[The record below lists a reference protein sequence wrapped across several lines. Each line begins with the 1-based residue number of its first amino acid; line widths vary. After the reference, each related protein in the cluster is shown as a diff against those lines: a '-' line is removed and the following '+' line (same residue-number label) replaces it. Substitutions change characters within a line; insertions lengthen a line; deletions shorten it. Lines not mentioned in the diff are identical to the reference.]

1 MIKNVLCVDSN
12 KVFVKSLSRVLLK
25 HDIYVSPAYSLDE
38 AKDVFS
44 GIGKH
49 LDMVVLGN
57 VFPDGING
65 FAIASIFRQELK
77 FNKTI
82 MMLTAQLDEEIL
94 QKAKNSDVNV
104 LLPKKIKESEL
115 LSHIKILETLE
126 TFKHSITVLLID
138 DSSFIRK
145 RLSFELNN
153 ERFTVLEAENGQK
166 GVQLALSHKPDF
178 IILDV
183 DMPGMSGFETCIQ
196 LKSNAETVNIPI
208 IFFSATEDPDA
219 RIKALESG
227 AVEFFR
233 KDAPSGELVR
243 FLTDLVSKL
252 RGQKIKKGLLIEDSE
267 IHRHIVSYY
276 CSKEEYALTS
286 VTTIA
291 EARKQLLRDIYDFIL
306 CDLYLKDSI
315 EDVLGFIK
323 DVTKEVES
331 YTPLIVISSSD
342 KTSDLVNSLEHG
354 AHDFI
359 KKPFSAEELLV
370 RINNQIKVKDM
381 MEYIMSQNE
390 HLKALSITDYLT
402 ETFNRKHLDAMVD
415 TAINRNERKKIP
427 FAALMVDIN
436 DFKYIN
442 DTFGHVSGDE
452 ALKGLARTL
461 KKSIRPTD
469 MVFRYG
475 GDEFL
480 ILLEGASKKDISV
493 VISRIENNLGTFMLS
508 NEEGKFHRLSISI
521 GGICYPGHID
531 KEHFIDMVDKEMF
544 DMKKKRIK

>member
-1 MIKNVLCVDSN
+1 MVKNVMCVDNN
-12 KVFVKSLSRVLLK
+12 KVFVKSLSRILLK
-25 HDIYVSPAYSLDE
+25 HDIYVSPAYTLSE
-38 AKDVFS
+38 AKDVFES
-44 GIGKH
+44 VGKH
-49 LDMVVLGN
+49 LDLIIVGN
-57 VFPDGING
+57 VFPDGMTG
-65 FAIASIFRQELK
+65 FDLASIFRTQWK
-77 FNKTI
+77 YKKTI
-82 MMLTAQLDEEIL
+82 MMLTAQLDEDTL
-94 QKAKNSDVNV
+94 TKAKDSDINI

-115 LSHIKILETLE
+115 LSHIKTLETLE
-126 TFKHSITVLLID
+126 MFKHSISVLIVD

-145 RLSFELNN
+145 RIAFELNN
-153 ERFTVLEAENGQK
+153 ERFSVIEAENGERAIE
-166 GVQLALSHKPDF
+166 LAMERNPDF
-178 IILDV
+178 IVLDV
-183 DMPGMSGFETCIQ
+183 DMPGISGYETCTR
-196 LKSNAETVNIPI
+196 LKASKGTVDIPVV
-208 IFFSATEDPDA
+208 FFSASADPNA
-219 RIKALESG
+219 RLKALDAG
-227 AVEFFR
+227 GVEFFP

-243 FLTDLVSKL
+243 FLTTLVGQL

-267 IHRHIVSYY
+267 IHRHIITYY
-276 CSKEEYALTS
+276 CSKEEYAI
-286 VTTIA
+286 TTVSTLND
-291 EARKQLLRDIYDFIL
+291 ARRQLARESFDFIL
-306 CDLYLKDSI
+306 CDLYLHDPI
-315 EDVLGFIK
+315 EEVFLFIK
-323 DVTKEVES
+323 EATHDVDS
-331 YTPLIVISSSD
+331 YIPLIVISASD
-342 KTSDLVNSLEHG
+342 KTSDLVFSLQHG

-359 KKPFSAEELLV
+359 KKPFSAEELSV

-415 TAINRNERKKIP
+415 TAINRHERKKIS

-452 ALKGLARTL
+452 ALKSVARVL

-480 ILLEGASKKDISV
+480 ILLEGAGKKDISV

-508 NEEGKFHRLSISI
+508 NEEGKFHRLTISI

-544 DMKKKRIK
+544 DMKKKRKQ